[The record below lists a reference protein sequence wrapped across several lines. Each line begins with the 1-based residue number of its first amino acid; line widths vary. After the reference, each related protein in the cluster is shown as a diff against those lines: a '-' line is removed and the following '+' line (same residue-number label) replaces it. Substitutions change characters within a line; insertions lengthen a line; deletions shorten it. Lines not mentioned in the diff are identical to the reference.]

1 MTKSPIPQSVGIYS
15 QADAARLLQMTPSR
29 LRRWVNGYTYWLRSE
44 ESAKQ
49 RARPPVIHKSDLPV
63 LDGSVALSFLELMEL
78 RVVKALVDTKG
89 IPLQAVRRAAAQAG
103 DVFGTPHPFASRR
116 VFTENRRI
124 YASLHDNSGPEVIEL
139 ARGRNLQ
146 VILSELIPLL
156 EEVEFDEPSSLAHRW
171 WPLGKSEPIVLDPGV
186 MFGAPVIAGTRV
198 RTSIAAEMARK
209 TAADAVAAAY
219 GVGMRHIAAAVQF
232 EDLLAAA

>member
-1 MTKSPIPQSVGIYS
+1 MTTRPIPQGIGIYS
-15 QADAARLLQMTPSR
+15 QVDAALLLQMTPSR
-29 LRRWVNGYTYWLRSE
+29 LRRWVNGYTYWLRSA

-49 RARPPVIHKSDLPV
+49 QARPPVIHKSDLPV
-63 LDGSVALSFLELMEL
+63 LDGRVALSFLELMEL

-89 IPLQAVRRAAAQAG
+89 VPLQAVRKAAAQAG

-124 YASLHDNSGPEVIEL
+124 FASLHPGSGPEVIEL
-139 ARGRNLQ
+139 TRGRNLQ
-146 VILSELIPLL
+146 VVLGELIPLL

-171 WPLGKSEPIVLDPGV
+171 WPLTKSVPVVLDPGI
-186 MFGAPVIAGTRV
+186 MFGAPIMAGTRV

-209 TAADAVAAAY
+209 TAVDAAAAAFA
-219 GVGMRHIAAAVQF
+219 VGSHHIAAAIQF